1 MKLDELRMEMWPTEK
16 LIEYARN
23 PRQNDQVIP
32 KMVASI
38 KEFGFRIPVVA
49 KSDGTVVDGHL
60 RLKAAREMG
69 LEQVPVVLADELTDT
84 QVKAFRLLA
93 NQSANWAEWD
103 TELLKLEVEDLK
115 ESGFDVEMIGL
126 DETLIGEGIDYS
138 HIDDLLSEGLGKEAG
153 YKADND
159 EFSITFTFP
168 IERKDEVEELI
179 QNKGKDY
186 VTALIIKEARRGD

>member
-38 KEFGFRIPVVA
+38 KEFGFRIPIVA

-103 TELLKLEVEDLK
+103 NDLLKLELEELK
-115 ESGFDVEMIGL
+115 EEDFNVD
-126 DETLIGEGIDYS
+126 LIGFELEEVVPLTDMPM
-138 HIDDLLSEGLGKEAG
+138 DDFFEAPQDTKEKKKKTIVCPHCG
-153 YKADND
+153 E
-159 EFSITFTFP
+159 EF
-168 IERKDEVEELI
+168 EL
-179 QNKGKDY
+179 D
-186 VTALIIKEARRGD
+186 

>member
-1 MKLDELRMEMWPTEK
+1 MKLDDLKMEMWPTEK

-32 KMVASI
+32 KMMASI
-38 KEFGFRIPVVA
+38 KEFGFRIPIVA

-103 TELLKLEVEDLK
+103 KELLHLELDDLK
-115 ESGFDVEMIGL
+115 EDGFDT
-126 DETLIGEGIDYS
+126 DLIGFDEHDVMSMEDMNMGDFFA
-138 HIDDLLSEGLGKEAG
+138 EAEEKEKKKKTAICPHCG
-153 YKADND
+153 E
-159 EFSITFTFP
+159 EF
-168 IERKDEVEELI
+168 EL
-179 QNKGKDY
+179 D
-186 VTALIIKEARRGD
+186 

>member
-32 KMVASI
+32 QMVASI
-38 KEFGFRIPVVA
+38 KEFGFRIPIVA

-93 NQSANWAEWD
+93 NQSANWAQWD
-103 TELLKLEVEDLK
+103 NDLLKLELEELK
-115 ESGFDVEMIGL
+115 EEDFNVD
-126 DETLIGEGIDYS
+126 LIGFEPHELPDYS
-138 HIDDLLSEGLGKEAG
+138 LDNFFTEPEDRPEKKEKG
-153 YKADND
+153 PKM
-159 EFSITFTFP
+159 ITCP
-168 IERKDEVEELI
+168 HC
-179 QNKGKDY
+179 G
-186 VTALIIKEARRGD
+186 EAFEYDG